1 MKIDVSQI
9 KANLSRKQ
17 SCQTAEEY
25 GRRAVVR
32 VRERKRMSRMSRDAV
47 RMISQRSHLRAT
59 YDDLTVLC
67 GLGSYSRGGG
77 GRGSAGYRERL
88 AWPSH
93 ERVLRVDLRISL
105 SLSTAQRSA
114 DPFLH
119 RSDGV
124 RLNDF

>member
-77 GRGSAGYRERL
+77 GERQRGIPRALGL
-88 AWPSH
+88 AEPRASFTS
-93 ERVLRVDLRISL
+93 RFADLSL
-105 SLSTAQRSA
+105 SLDCSAQRRPVSPSVGRSA
-114 DPFLH
+114 AK
-119 RSDGV
+119 
-124 RLNDF
+124 